1 MKAGLIRGRHKMPS
15 DITKYIYECDIPSA
29 HMADGEYLKSIAESF
44 IERFS
49 PSLLE
54 IYVTGFTPALCAVL
68 SICKARDIKV
78 ICWHYD
84 RSTGV
89 FWRQDL

>member
-1 MKAGLIRGRHKMPS
+1 MLALVRQEPVAALARLDEHS
-15 DITKYIYECDIPSA
+15 HSDIPSA

-68 SICKARDIKV
+68 SVCKARDIKV

-84 RSTGV
+84 RATDG
-89 FWRQDL
+89 FWRQDI